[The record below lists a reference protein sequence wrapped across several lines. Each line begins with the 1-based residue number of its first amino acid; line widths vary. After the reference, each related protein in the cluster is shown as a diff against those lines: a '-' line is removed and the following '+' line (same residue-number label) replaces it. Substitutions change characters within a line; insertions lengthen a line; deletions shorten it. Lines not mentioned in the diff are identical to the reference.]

1 VNENQRV
8 ENATAA
14 RDAAEAA
21 GHPHPRGSRA
31 GDLEAALMRYLAAE
45 QYHEKAE
52 ETRAD
57 EQARK
62 SER

>member
-14 RDAAEAA
+14 SEAVEAA
-21 GHPHPRGSRA
+21 GHPRPRGSRA

-52 ETRAD
+52 EARAD

>member
-1 VNENQRV
+1 MNENQRV

-14 RDAAEAA
+14 SEAAEAA

-52 ETRAD
+52 EARAD